1 MIRRLQARREDETG
15 FTLIELMIVVL
26 IIGILIAVAL
36 PVFLGSRTRAQ
47 DRAAQSTVRTGYVA
61 ANTFYASTNTYTGF
75 DLTEAQNAEPTITWV
90 TSGTAPAAQEITLE
104 TASGS
109 TLLLVTLSK
118 SGSFFCITQLPGSP
132 LSERGHGT
140 TYASV
145 DTTAECNNGW

>member
-1 MIRRLQARREDETG
+1 MIGRLRTRRDDEAG

-26 IIGILIAVAL
+26 IIGILIAIAL

-47 DRAAQSTVRTGYVA
+47 DRAAQSNLRTGYVA

-75 DLTEAQNAEPTITWV
+75 DLTEAQNAEPSIIWIG
-90 TSGTAPAAQEITLE
+90 SGTPPATKQVTLE
-104 TASGS
+104 TATGS
-109 TLLLVTLSK
+109 TLLLVTLSA
-118 SGSFFCITQLPGSP
+118 SGTFFCITQLPGSP

-140 TYASV
+140 TYASI

>member
-1 MIRRLQARREDETG
+1 MFRRLQAGREDEAG

-26 IIGILIAVAL
+26 IIGILIAIAL

-47 DRAAQSTVRTGYVA
+47 DRAAQSNVRTGYVA

-75 DLTEAQNAEPTITWV
+75 DLTEAQNAEPSIIWV
-90 TSGTAPAAQEITLE
+90 AAGTPPAAQEVTLE

-109 TLLLVTLSK
+109 TLLLVTLSE
-118 SGSFFCITQLPGSP
+118 SGTYFCITQLPGSP
-132 LSERGHGT
+132 LSERGHGA

>member
-1 MIRRLQARREDETG
+1 MFRRLQAGREDEAG

-26 IIGILIAVAL
+26 IIGILIAIAL

-47 DRAAQSTVRTGYVA
+47 DRAAQSNVRTGYVA

-75 DLTEAQNAEPTITWV
+75 DLTEAQNAEPSIIWV
-90 TSGTAPAAQEITLE
+90 PAGTAPAAQEVTLE
-104 TASGS
+104 TATGS
-109 TLLLVTLSK
+109 TLLLVTLSR
-118 SGSFFCITQLPGSP
+118 SGTYFCITQLPGSP

-145 DTTAECNNGW
+145 DTTAECTNGW

>member
-1 MIRRLQARREDETG
+1 MLRRLTARRENEAG
-15 FTLIELMIVVL
+15 FTLIELMVVVL
-26 IIGILIAVAL
+26 IIGILIAIAL

-47 DRAAQSTVRTGYVA
+47 DRAAQSNVRTGYVA

-75 DLTEAQNAEPTITWV
+75 DLTEAQNAEPSIIWV
-90 TSGTAPAAQEITLE
+90 ASGTAPAAQEVTLE
-104 TASGS
+104 TASAS

-118 SGSFFCITQLPGSP
+118 SGTYYCITQLPGSP